1 MLSRTVVDSYR
12 HFDNLCGSHL
22 RIQCELSSW
31 WYQTLVIDL
40 IARLSRDVIDCHV
53 VGYEDIW
60 YSPHLK
66 RTLVRSSRHC
76 ATKRRSDQAIYE
88 AQIRNASAYRRK
100 EQQCR
105 NGRATE
111 RIRIINQNHVVYS
124 FAFRAVWLTDRVLGW
139 LATERKRQLP
149 RGKRADRTELD
160 FRYPIC
166 CSAIGQACSLVC
178 AHRRQLTFSFCY

>member
-1 MLSRTVVDSYR
+1 MLSRTVVDSYW

-40 IARLSRDVIDCHV
+40 IARLSRDVIDRHV

-100 EQQCR
+100 DQQCR

-111 RIRIINQNHVVYS
+111 RIRIINQNHVVYT
-124 FAFRAVWLTDRVLGW
+124 FAFRAVWLTGRVLGW
-139 LATERKRQLP
+139 FSNRTETSVDEGKA
-149 RGKRADRTELD
+149 RGKDWTPFPVPNLLL
-160 FRYPIC
+160 C
-166 CSAIGQACSLVC
+166 HWSSL
-178 AHRRQLTFSFCY
+178 